1 MASSASASDLTG
13 DAPLSTW
20 RVFPWDPAAADGEP
34 FSARF
39 VPAAQGSGRF
49 DTGTAP
55 VLYLAESPAHAVG
68 EVLQAFRGRP
78 LRPAHLRRF
87 GRALAVVEVTLPGA
101 VAASLADLTDPAVLT
116 RHRIRPDTLA
126 SHDVRRTQETAR
138 ALHAADLPGFRWW
151 SSLSGDWHTVIL
163 FLDRIPVAGLGFGAA
178 RALAS
183 TDAAVT
189 AAAQALGIRV

>member
-1 MASSASASDLTG
+1 MGDSAV
-13 DAPLSTW
+13 STW
-20 RVFPWDPAAADGEP
+20 RVFPWDPAAAEGEP

-49 DTGTAP
+49 DLGTAP
-55 VLYLAESPAHAVG
+55 TLYLAESPAHAVG
-68 EVLQAFRGRP
+68 EVVQAFRGRA

-87 GRALAVVEVTLPGA
+87 GRALATVEVTLPAA
-101 VAASLADLTDPAVLT
+101 VAASLADLTDPAVLA

-138 ALHAADLPGFRWW
+138 ALHAAGLPGFRWW
-151 SSLSGDWHTVIL
+151 SSLSGDWHTVVL
-163 FLDRIPVAGLGFGAA
+163 FLDRVRVAELGFGTP

-183 TDAAVT
+183 TDAAVVE
-189 AAAQALGIRV
+189 AALALGIRV

>member
-1 MASSASASDLTG
+1 MAAADSAV
-13 DAPLSTW
+13 STW
-20 RVFPWDPAAADGEP
+20 RVFPWDPTATEGEP

-49 DTGTAP
+49 DLGIAP
-55 VLYLAESPAHAVG
+55 TLYLAEGPAHAAG

-87 GRALAVVEVTLPGA
+87 GRALAVVEVVLPGA
-101 VAASLADLTDPAVLT
+101 VATSLADLTDPAVLA

-138 ALHAADLPGFRWW
+138 TLHGAGLPGFRWW
-151 SSLSGDWHTVIL
+151 SSLSGDWHTVVL
-163 FLDRIPVAGLGFGAA
+163 FLDRVAVADLGFGAP

-183 TDAAVT
+183 ADPAVVEAAL
-189 AAAQALGIRV
+189 ALGIRL